1 MNQVL
6 NINLG
11 GYPITIDTD
20 AYDSLEHY
28 LNTIEHHFSDSE
40 GCDEIIADIETRLA
54 ELFNEELGKRSI
66 VSSRDVERA
75 IAIMGTPEDFGAEP
89 IAANPKKRSN
99 KSRAKSEGLN
109 FGKKLFRDP
118 EDQQVAG
125 VCSGL
130 AAYFGVEDPLWIRLA
145 FVIFTISGGAG
156 ILLYIIL
163 WAITREAHS
172 PSDRLAMRG
181 ETINVSNIGK
191 KVEEEFE
198 RFSEK
203 VNEWGESEKFDKFM
217 KKDSWKSWGKKWKEK
232 GKKKA
237 TERTEVNLE
246 AWPKESLW

>member
-20 AYDSLEHY
+20 AFEVLDHY
-28 LNTIEHHFSDSE
+28 LNTIEHHFQDSE

-54 ELFNEELGKRSI
+54 ELFIEELGKRTI
-66 VSSRDVERA
+66 VGNKDVERA

-89 IAANPKKRSN
+89 LAADPKKRSS
-99 KSRAKSEGLN
+99 KSSTKSEGLN

-118 EDQQVAG
+118 EDKQVAG

-130 AAYFGVEDPLWIRLA
+130 AAYFGMEDPLWIRLG
-145 FVIFTISGGAG
+145 FVLFTLSGGAG
-156 ILLYIIL
+156 ILIYIIL
-163 WAITREAHS
+163 WAITKEANS

-191 KVEEEFE
+191 KVEEEIE
-198 RFSEK
+198 RFSAK
-203 VNEWGESEKFDKFM
+203 VNEWGDSDKFESWM
-217 KKDSWKSWGKKWKEK
+217 KKDKWKSFNYW
-232 GKKKA
+232 
-237 TERTEVNLE
+237 
-246 AWPKESLW
+246 